1 MKMVY
6 KDMLKTGDGTQF
18 IIESLKLDET
28 LPENIFSKASL
39 K

>member
-1 MKMVY
+1 MKIVY

-18 IIESLKLDET
+18 VIETVKLDAAI
-28 LPENIFSKASL
+28 PENIFSKASL